1 MSSLLFKEGWN
12 SYEQVR
18 RVTAEEAAGEA
29 EQNIRITHNVRFVI
43 SASET
48 WPFDVA
54 PAFVWKFDF
63 QNCDSF
69 VRTRAKSEL
78 ISEIFCNISLRC
90 RYKFEYTY
98 IFFTRMWNVAK
109 RIRIY
114 IMSMPKHVI
123 IKIFLSLII
132 ISNYNGT
139 CNIMLWI
146 NSTFV
151 DKRSWYR
158 IV

>member
-1 MSSLLFKEGWN
+1 MTEEQETIKFSQLHTTKQNLQTDSTKYTYFPNRTLSSLQFKEGWN

-29 EQNIRITHNVRFVI
+29 EQNIRITHNVQFVI

-78 ISEIFCNISLRC
+78 ISEIFCNISLR
-90 RYKFEYTY
+90 
-98 IFFTRMWNVAK
+98 FTSV
-109 RIRIY
+109 
-114 IMSMPKHVI
+114 
-123 IKIFLSLII
+123 
-132 ISNYNGT
+132 
-139 CNIMLWI
+139 
-146 NSTFV
+146 
-151 DKRSWYR
+151 
-158 IV
+158 